1 MRGVPQIAMN
11 TNGNSIW
18 IPLDTYQTPPAITLA
33 VLFSEDAV
41 LTGASVQYTPDD
53 IGPGA
58 PPRSILFSQT
68 TTVITVTDSGPVLKS
83 AFGVADKTFGHGLL
97 TADWYKVWGT
107 GLSSVDGEY
116 SIASTPTAQSLTV
129 TSPASQ
135 SLPSQSVNAVGARV
149 FPHATL
155 VNLTARAVGNF
166 NFPVKAVRLVISGIT
181 AGTVFLEVLQ
191 GGMSS

>member
-11 TNGNSIW
+11 ASGNSIW

-33 VLFSEDAV
+33 VLFSEDAA
-41 LTGASVQYTPDD
+41 LTGASVQYVPDD

-83 AFGVADKTFGHGLL
+83 AFGAGDKTFGHGLL
-97 TADWYKVWGT
+97 TGDWYKIFGT
-107 GLSSVDGEY
+107 GLAGVDAEY
-116 SIASTPTAQSLTV
+116 SVASTPTPNSLTL
-129 TSPASQ
+129 TSALSQ
-135 SLPSQSVNAVGARV
+135 SLGSQQATAIGGRV
-149 FPHATL
+149 FTHATL
-155 VNLTARAVGNF
+155 TGLTARATGNF
-166 NFPVKAVRLVISGIT
+166 LFPVKAARLSVTGLT

-191 GGMSS
+191 GGLSS